1 MCFIVSV
8 ILLVLAFNF
17 YNAGSIMLAV
27 GSVLVSGLFIF
38 LMIRNIKHV
47 KKLKESRK
55 NDN

>member
-1 MCFIVSV
+1 MCFIVAVVS
-8 ILLVLAFNF
+8 LVLAFNF

-27 GSVLVSGLFIF
+27 GSVSVSIFFIF
-38 LMIRNIKHV
+38 LMIRNIQHV

>member
-1 MCFIVSV
+1 M